1 MQNPFQ
7 QTTSGNMHDPLAF
20 VKKLWGDMQLPGMVT
35 PTLSVDELDKQI
47 KDLKTVESWLTVNMN
62 MLKGTIQALEVQR
75 ATIAALKTMG
85 ESFAQAGNGAGT
97 TSASNNSNNAA
108 VDEQLK
114 QAWPMHASKYASKH
128 ASETTSSSFNPSG
141 STAPIPEPSVEENEE
156 EEFDIEDEDATNSSE
171 TIEAVKASTD
181 SPVSN
186 EVKPST
192 ENLSSGFHN
201 PAAWWTVLQDQF
213 KQALTHA
220 MKDEDVSLAQ
230 TSREKADKTN
240 AKVKKTATKA
250 APTKSPAARATTKK
264 TVTSSPKKTTIKT
277 QSKATTKSSSPS
289 KAHPVANVK
298 AQAAPKAASKT
309 VSKAGAKKT

>member
-85 ESFAQAGNGAGT
+85 ESFAQTGNGSGA
-97 TSASNNSNNAA
+97 TSVSDNSNNAA

-114 QAWPMHASKYASKH
+114 QAWPMHASK
-128 ASETTSSSFNPSG
+128 TTSSSFNPSG
-141 STAPIPEPSVEENEE
+141 PAAPIPEPSVEENEE
-156 EEFDIEDEDATNSSE
+156 EEFDIEDEEATDSSE
-171 TIEAVKASTD
+171 TIEAVKASTE
-181 SPVSN
+181 SPLSN
-186 EVKPST
+186 DAKSST

-220 MKDEDVSLAQ
+220 MKDEDDSPAQ
-230 TSREKADKTN
+230 SSREKAGKPST
-240 AKVKKTATKA
+240 KPTVKKTATKVA
-250 APTKSPAARATTKK
+250 STKSPVAKAATKK
-264 TVTSSPKKTTIKT
+264 TVASSPKNAPIKT
-277 QSKATTKSSSPS
+277 QSSARSKSSSQS
-289 KAHPVANVK
+289 SARPVANAK
-298 AQAAPKAASKT
+298 AKAAPKVASKT
-309 VSKAGAKKT
+309 VPKAAAKKI

>member
-85 ESFAQAGNGAGT
+85 ESFAQAGNGSGA
-97 TSASNNSNNAA
+97 TSVSDNSNNAA

-114 QAWPMHASKYASKH
+114 QAWPMHASK
-128 ASETTSSSFNPSG
+128 TTSSSFNPSG
-141 STAPIPEPSVEENEE
+141 PAAPIPEPSVEENEE
-156 EEFDIEDEDATNSSE
+156 EEFDIEDEEATNSSE
-171 TIEAVKASTD
+171 TIEAVKASTE
-181 SPVSN
+181 SPLSN
-186 EVKPST
+186 DAKSYT

-220 MKDEDVSLAQ
+220 MKDEDDSPAQ
-230 TSREKADKTN
+230 SSREKAGKPST
-240 AKVKKTATKA
+240 KPTVKKTATKA
-250 APTKSPAARATTKK
+250 ASTKSPVAKAATKK
-264 TVTSSPKKTTIKT
+264 TVASSPKNAPIKT
-277 QSKATTKSSSPS
+277 QSSARSKSSSQS
-289 KAHPVANVK
+289 SARPVANAK
-298 AQAAPKAASKT
+298 AKAAPKVASKT
-309 VSKAGAKKT
+309 VPKAAAKKI